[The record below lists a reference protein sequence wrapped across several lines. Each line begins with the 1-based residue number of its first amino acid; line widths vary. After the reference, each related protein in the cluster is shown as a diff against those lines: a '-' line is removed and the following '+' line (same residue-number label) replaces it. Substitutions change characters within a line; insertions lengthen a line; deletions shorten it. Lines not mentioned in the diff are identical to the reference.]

1 MRRYYFWLWVW
12 EETNRSV
19 GRSFGGLLSCGAA
32 LAKGGIAMRL
42 MLRVFLGALVALCV
56 GQSLG
61 LRAQQVQG
69 SFTGTVTDQSG
80 ALIPGVKVTAEEVN
94 TGATRSTTT
103 LPDGS
108 YIIPLLQPGQYRLSA
123 EKAGF
128 EKAIQ
133 GPIDLLVDANPL
145 VDFQMKVGSQ
155 TTAVTVESTAPLL
168 ETQTAT
174 VGTTIEQAKVSE
186 LPYNGRSF
194 LQTMLFTPGVVP
206 GVQGSELND
215 NRGGSINVNG
225 LREDMNSFLLDGMS
239 DTSIA
244 VGAYTAAPSLDSI
257 QEFKM
262 ETGVYD
268 ARFGVSGGA
277 QVNIVTKSGTNQL
290 HGTLYEYLRNNDLDA
305 RNFFEPA
312 VPPFHRNQYGAS
324 LGGPIVLPHIYDGH
338 DKSFFFLNYE
348 GLRDNHSFFSYA
360 HVPTVAEQGG
370 DFSDIAPGSP
380 CSHTT
385 LLLDPLLLVNP
396 AAPVTIPGN
405 NLNNIAPDLP
415 AGTLDPVGQA
425 LVGLYPSPNI
435 ANAPC
440 GGEDYQQQVLRIIDT
455 NSFVGRFDHRWGS
468 KDSLFY
474 RYTLTTESTLTPSG
488 LPTGVPGF
496 GTRRVDWFDQTGLDW
511 AHAFTPTLIS
521 EAKVSYNRWQYRW
534 NNEDQG
540 RAISQLLG
548 LKGAPTAYRDTGAP
562 NLSFAGYDG
571 LGADTSYPQAGA
583 VNSFQFA
590 DTLTYIHGTHSFDF
604 GTDIRP
610 IKRGNFFEDIYARD
624 DYSFNGVVTGS
635 AVLGAL
641 PSSVQAELLAACP
654 TSSCGFGNGVAD
666 ALFGLPTSWVRGSS
680 GYISGTGTEYDFF
693 AQDRWKVRPNLT
705 LSLGLRYEYNS
716 LITDKYNH
724 FGSFDFNKGLVLAAG
739 TSAASLLSFVGTTG
753 ASGLPIGQFDQVGT
767 ENLGSVSENRAL
779 QLPDHTDWGPRLGLA
794 WMPFGNEKTV
804 IRTGGGIYYDQMVG
818 ELYFQKSFNPP
829 YFQLSQ
835 GNLLDNEQAVFTA
848 LQTPPSAGGLPLATG
863 LLLQNL
869 FVAPSLSQAL
879 FPELSPVNL
888 HVKEARIFEWTFDV
902 QRQLGSWLLDLG
914 YVGTRGL
921 RLPYF
926 WDPNQPNNA
935 LYTGGPTCI
944 AGTPANTPCP
954 RPYPDYE
961 TMTYTD
967 LIGTSIYHALQVKV
981 ERHYSSGLAIIGAY
995 TYSNSLDT
1003 NSAYDGTT
1011 ASPNF
1016 PQNSY
1021 DRAAEKARSDFDYAQ
1036 RASLAYVYD
1045 LPFGNRIGK
1054 LQNTKA
1060 NYLVKGWEVAGIA
1073 MLQSGAPYT
1082 PHVDGNPSNNID
1094 NNDRPNVVPGVSF
1107 YPAHKSVNQWTN
1119 PAAFSYPAYYTFG
1132 NAGRNILTGPG
1143 LADWDFSLIRNFKL
1157 GESKTLQFRAEM
1169 FNIFNRAN
1177 FTLPNA
1183 DWSSTSFGVIGN
1195 TVQPIAGQASGGP
1208 GDPREI
1214 QFALR
1219 LTW

>member
-1 MRRYYFWLWVW
+1 
-12 EETNRSV
+12 
-19 GRSFGGLLSCGAA
+19 
-32 LAKGGIAMRL
+32 MRL
-42 MLRVFLGALVALCV
+42 IIRVSLSALVALFV
-56 GQSLG
+56 SANLG

-69 SFTGTVTDQSG
+69 SFTGTVTDQTG
-80 ALIPGVKVTAEEVN
+80 ALIPNVTVTAMEVD
-94 TGATRSTTT
+94 TGASRSTVT
-103 LPDGS
+103 LQDGS
-108 YIIPLLQPGQYRLSA
+108 YTIPLLLPGEYRLTA

-128 EKAIQ
+128 EKAVQ
-133 GPIDLLVDANPL
+133 GPIDLLVDANPR

-155 TTAVTVESTAPLL
+155 TTTVTVESTAPVLD
-168 ETQTAT
+168 TQTAT
-174 VGTTIEQAKVSE
+174 VGTTVEQAKVSE

-239 DTSIA
+239 DTSIG
-244 VGAYTAAPSLDSI
+244 VGAYTAAPPLDSI

-277 QVNIVTKSGTNQL
+277 QVNIVTKSGTNRL
-290 HGTLYEYLRNNDLDA
+290 HGTLYEYLRNDNLDA
-305 RNFFEPA
+305 RNFFEPE

-324 LGGPIVLPHIYDGH
+324 LGGPIVLPHVYDGH
-338 DKSFFFLNYE
+338 DKTFFFLNYE
-348 GLRDNHSFFSYA
+348 GLRDNHSFYSYS
-360 HVPTVAEQGG
+360 HVPTLAEQGG

-385 LLLDPLLLVNP
+385 LLLDPLVLFDP
-396 AAPVTIPGN
+396 AAPLYPGYPGPPTN
-405 NLNNIAPDLP
+405 NLKTLLSNPQTAPFFPL
-415 AGTLDPVGQA
+415 GTFDRVGQA
-425 LVGLYPSPNI
+425 LASLYPSPNI
-435 ANAPC
+435 ANASC
-440 GGEDYQQQVLRIIDT
+440 GAENYTQQVLRIIDT

-474 RYTLTTESTLTPSG
+474 RYSLTTESTLTPSG

-511 AHAFTPTLIS
+511 THAFTPTLIS

-540 RAISQLLG
+540 NDINQLLG
-548 LKGAPTAYRDTGAP
+548 LKGAPMAYRDTGSP

-571 LGADTSYPQAGA
+571 MGADTSYPQAGA
-583 VNSFQFA
+583 VNTFQFA
-590 DTLTYIHGTHSFDF
+590 DTLTYIHGNHSFDF

-624 DYSFNGVVTGS
+624 AYNFDGVVTGS

-654 TSSCGFGNGVAD
+654 PSSCGFGNGVAD

-693 AQDRWKVRPNLT
+693 AQDRWKVRSNLT

-724 FGSFDFNKGLVLAAG
+724 FGSFDFNKGLLLASG

-753 ASGLPIGQFDQVGT
+753 ASGLPIGQFEQVGT
-767 ENLGSVSENRAL
+767 ENLGSTPENRAL

-804 IRTGGGIYYDQMVG
+804 IRTGGGVYYDQMVG

-829 YFQLSQ
+829 YFQLTQ

-848 LQTPPSAGGLPLATG
+848 LATPPAAGGLPLATG

-869 FVAPSLSQAL
+869 FVAPSLTQAL
-879 FPELSPVNL
+879 FPVLNPVNL
-888 HVKEARIFEWTFDV
+888 HVKDGRIFEWTFDV
-902 QRQLGSWLLDLG
+902 QRQLGSWLADVA

-921 RLPYF
+921 RLPF
-926 WDPNQPNNA
+926 EWDPNQPNNA
-935 LYTGGPTCI
+935 LYRGGSTCI
-944 AGTPANTPCP
+944 AGTSPDTPCP

-961 TMTYTD
+961 TMSYTD
-967 LIGTSIYHALQVKV
+967 PIATSFYNSLQVKV

-995 TYSNSLDT
+995 TWSKSLDDD
-1003 NSAYDGTT
+1003 SAYFGTN
-1011 ASPNF
+1011 ASPGF
-1016 PQNSY
+1016 PENSY
-1021 DRAAEKARSDFDYAQ
+1021 DLAAEKGRSDFDYEQ

-1045 LPFGNRIGK
+1045 LPFGNKIAK
-1054 LQNTKA
+1054 LHNSKA
-1060 NYLVKGWEVAGIA
+1060 NYLINGWEVAGIA

-1082 PHVDGNPSNNID
+1082 PTVDGNPSNNID
-1094 NNDRPNVVPGVSF
+1094 NHDRPNVVSGVSF
-1107 YPAHKSVNQWTN
+1107 YPAHKSVNRWTN
-1119 PAAFSYPAYYTFG
+1119 PAAFSNPTPYTFG

-1157 GESKTLQFRAEM
+1157 GETKTLQFRAEM
-1169 FNIFNRAN
+1169 FNVLNRPN

-1183 DWSSTSFGVIGN
+1183 DWSSTSFGKIGN

>member
-1 MRRYYFWLWVW
+1 M
-12 EETNRSV
+12 
-19 GRSFGGLLSCGAA
+19 
-32 LAKGGIAMRL
+32 
-42 MLRVFLGALVALCV
+42 ALCV
-56 GQSLG
+56 SQSLG
-61 LRAQQVQG
+61 MRAQQVQG

-80 ALIPGVKVTAEEVN
+80 ALVPGVTVTAMEVD
-94 TGATRSTTT
+94 TGASRSTVT
-103 LPDGS
+103 LQDGS
-108 YIIPLLQPGQYRLSA
+108 YTIPLLQPGRYRLMA
-123 EKAGF
+123 DKAGF

-133 GPIDLLVDANPL
+133 GPINLLVDANPR
-145 VDFQMKVGSQ
+145 VDFQMRVGSQ
-155 TTAVTVESTAPLL
+155 TTTVTVESSAPVLD
-168 ETQTAT
+168 TQTAT
-174 VGTTIEQAKVSE
+174 VGTTVEQAKISE

-244 VGAYTAAPSLDSI
+244 VGAYTAAPPLDSI

-290 HGTLYEYLRNNDLDA
+290 HGTLYEYLRNDKLDA
-305 RNFFEPA
+305 RNFFEPE

-348 GLRDNHSFFSYA
+348 GLRDNESFYSYA
-360 HVPTVAEQGG
+360 HVPTLAEQSG

-385 LLLDPLLLVNP
+385 LLLDPLVIFNS
-396 AAPVTIPGN
+396 AAPLYPGYPGPPTN
-405 NLNNIAPDLP
+405 NLNSLLSNPQTAPFFPL
-415 AGTLDPVGQA
+415 GTFDPVGQA
-425 LVGLYPSPNI
+425 MVNLYPSPNI

-440 GGEDYQQQVLRIIDT
+440 GGENYQAVVTQLYDS
-455 NSFVGRFDHRWGS
+455 NAFVGRFDHRWGM
-468 KDSLFY
+468 KDSLFF
-474 RYTLTTESTLTPSG
+474 RYSLTTESSLTPSG

-511 AHAFTPTLIS
+511 THTFTPTLLN

-534 NNEDQG
+534 NNQDQG
-540 RAISQLLG
+540 NDINQTLG

-571 LGADTSYPQAGA
+571 LGADTSYPQSGA
-583 VNSFQFA
+583 VNTFQFA
-590 DTLTYIHGTHSFDF
+590 DTLTYIHGKHSFDF

-624 DYSFNGVVTGS
+624 DYSFDGAVTGS

-654 TSSCGFGNGVAD
+654 TTSCGFGNGVAD

-739 TSAASLLSFVGTTG
+739 RSAASLLSFVGTTG
-753 ASGLPIGQFDQVGT
+753 ASGLPIGQFEQVGT
-767 ENLGSVSENRAL
+767 ENLGSVPENRAL

-794 WMPFGNEKTV
+794 WRPFGSEKTV
-804 IRTGGGIYYDQMVG
+804 IRTGGGVYYDQMVG

-829 YFQLSQ
+829 YFQLTQ
-835 GNLLDNEQAVFTA
+835 GNLLDNEQAVFCSLAPLPGCPAGSGA
-848 LQTPPSAGGLPLATG
+848 LPPATG

-869 FVAPSLSQAL
+869 FVAPSLTQAL

-902 QRQLGSWLLDLG
+902 QRQLGSWLADVG

-935 LYTGGPTCI
+935 LYTGGASCI

-981 ERHYSSGLAIIGAY
+981 ERHYSGGLAIIGAY
-995 TYSNSLDT
+995 TFSNSLDT
-1003 NSAYDGTT
+1003 NSAYDGTS

-1016 PQNSY
+1016 PENSY
-1021 DRAAEKARSDFDYAQ
+1021 DLAASKARSDFDYAQ

-1045 LPFGNRIGK
+1045 LPFGDRIGK
-1054 LQNTKA
+1054 LQNSKA
-1060 NYLVKGWEVAGIA
+1060 NYLINGWEVAGIA

-1082 PHVDGNPSNNID
+1082 PTVDGNPSNNID
-1094 NNDRPNVVPGVSF
+1094 NKDRPNVVPGVSF
-1107 YPAHKSVNQWTN
+1107 YPAHKSVDHWTN

-1169 FNIFNRAN
+1169 FNLLNRPN

-1183 DWSSTSFGVIGN
+1183 DWSSTSFGVLGN